1 MLLLFFSIYI
11 YKNLSSFP
19 FLSFQLDFSMAL
31 TVMQGFN
38 PLQHATILVH
48 FDFLSSV
55 HFAFLSSLSDLELHR
70 FALVSARSLV
80 FVLVAGVSGVLSA
93 MYLWGFHGL

>member
-1 MLLLFFSIYI
+1 MG
-11 YKNLSSFP
+11 
-19 FLSFQLDFSMAL
+19 L
-31 TVMQGFN
+31 TGMQGFT

-48 FDFLSSV
+48 FVFLSSV
-55 HFAFLSSLSDLELHR
+55 DHFAFLSSLSDLELHR

-93 MYLWGFHGL
+93 MYLRGFHGLYA

>member
-1 MLLLFFSIYI
+1 
-11 YKNLSSFP
+11 
-19 FLSFQLDFSMAL
+19 
-31 TVMQGFN
+31 MQGFN

-93 MYLWGFHGL
+93 MYLWGFISDVFVGFSWALGLS